1 MFAII
6 EIGGKQYKVKE
17 NDVLRIEKVDPET
30 AQVLLVSD
38 GEKTHIGTPVVSGA
52 KVAMTVINTGKNDKV
67 NTIKMKAKKRYKR
80 TKNHRQTFNEV
91 KVGAITLK

>member
-30 AQVLLVSD
+30 ARVLLVSD
-38 GEKTHIGTPVVSGA
+38 GEKTQIGCPVVNGA
-52 KVAMTVINTGKNDKV
+52 KVTMKVINTGKNDKV
-67 NTIKMKAKKRYKR
+67 TTVKMKAKKRYKR
-80 TKNHRQTFNEV
+80 TKNHRQEFNEV
-91 KVGAITLK
+91 RVEKIAA